1 MQDRHAVGA
10 AQSGTSLSKAKS
22 TALFE
27 PDNPL
32 RFV

>member
-1 MQDRHAVGA
+1 MQDQHVVGA
-10 AQSGTSLSKAKS
+10 AQSETSLSKAKG
-22 TALFE
+22 TDLFE